1 MQYIVYTI
9 TAIILYVVSDWI
21 VNQIEISMGKR
32 LQYRSVLFF
41 VIIMVLALGSFE
53 IIDRYFAKP
62 IQPAQPRQETP
73 VTK

>member
-32 LQYRSVLFF
+32 LKYRSVLFF
-41 VIIMVLALGSFE
+41 VIIMTLAIGSFE
-53 IIDRYFAKP
+53 IIDRNFAKP
-62 IQPAQPRQETP
+62 IQPAQQPQQIP
-73 VTK
+73 AVK